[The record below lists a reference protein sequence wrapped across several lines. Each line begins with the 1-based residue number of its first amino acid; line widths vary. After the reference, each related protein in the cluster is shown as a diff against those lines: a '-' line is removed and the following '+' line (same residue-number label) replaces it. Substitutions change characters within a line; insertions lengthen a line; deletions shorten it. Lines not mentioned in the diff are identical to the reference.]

1 MASLC
6 LPLRDSHPLRSP
18 VPAAFGFTQACHDG
32 STTPSNHLVQPHPS
46 SGGSL
51 IRWCGLGSS
60 RFARRYYGNPIC
72 SSGYMRCFSS
82 PGSLLRERRSLVSP
96 RGVAP
101 FGHLRIAGCQRL
113 PRAFRRVATS
123 FIGLLRLGIHHVPFC
138 GSLFFSVPLSGFVVR
153 AMTSVITLFWLL
165 SVESPLYL
173 SMCITSHVRR
183 GAAGTRTPDL
193 RLAKAALSQLSYS
206 PLPDRKLS
214 PTLGGRA
221 WTRTRDLGLIR
232 AAL

>member
-123 FIGLLRLGIHHVPFC
+123 FIGLLRLGIHHVPIC
-138 GSLFFSVPLSGFVVR
+138 GSSCSWFL
-153 AMTSVITLFWLL
+153 ATSQVAPGRG
-165 SVESPLYL
+165 V
-173 SMCITSHVRR
+173 R
-183 GAAGTRTPDL
+183 GARDDVRHHTRAGPSQWRRLFILQCAPIMVEPRGFEPRTS
-193 RLAKAALSQLSYS
+193 ALQRRRS
-206 PLPDRKLS
+206 P
-214 PTLGGRA
+214 G
-221 WTRTRDLGLIR
+221 
-232 AAL
+232 